1 MPFKYG
7 NLILYTFLNLLKLK
21 LLTLTD
27 FEKLLI
33 YFYVTHDDDDDDG
46 LFINRKWQ
54 KITIE
59 RRAKNTKC

>member
-1 MPFKYG
+1 MSFKYG

-46 LFINRKWQ
+46 LFINRK
-54 KITIE
+54 
-59 RRAKNTKC
+59 